1 MSTNELIKQIIG
13 NKKMQ
18 IFKSI
23 EVRLKL
29 IHLEADNKNEFK
41 NI

>member
-1 MSTNELIKQIIG
+1 
-13 NKKMQ
+13 MQ

-29 IHLEADNKNEFK
+29 LHLEADDEYDFK
-41 NI
+41 NIELF